1 VTGVALVTGAASG
14 LGRATAVRLAAD
26 GMDVFGIDRDGG
38 VAAVLAGGRHAVADV
53 TDTAALA
60 VAIGA
65 AVGIGPIRAVV
76 CCAGIGWAQR
86 TLSRTGSP
94 HDLDVFRKVLDVNV
108 VGTFN
113 VARLAAAAMARNE
126 PVDGERGVIV
136 CTASVAAWDG
146 QVGQVAYAASKAAI
160 AGMVLPMARDLSP
173 AGIRVLGVAPGLF
186 DTPLVSN
193 LGPEARDA
201 LEAAIPFP
209 PRLGRPEEFADLV
222 AALIRN
228 RYINGEVVRLDGGL
242 RLPPR

>member
-1 VTGVALVTGAASG
+1 
-14 LGRATAVRLAAD
+14 
-26 GMDVFGIDRDGG
+26 
-38 VAAVLAGGRHAVADV
+38 
-53 TDTAALA
+53 
-60 VAIGA
+60 
-65 AVGIGPIRAVV
+65 V